1 MKVSQGN
8 QKWCYSISYTLLSIA
23 DLLTETM
30 AGIGYYYCCCFL
42 YGLQNCTKFAR
53 LITRR
58 VIGTHTTPNE
68 NPYLCLSS
76 IVSVFISSRF
86 QTNK

>member
-58 VIGTHTTPNE
+58 VIGTHRYNAQRKS
-68 NPYLCLSS
+68 LSLLEFDC
-76 IVSVFISSRF
+76 ICVYF
-86 QTNK
+86 